1 MKGWEASGVESS
13 IEGEGRETERD
24 SRNSGGSHVTHLF
37 CIGIN
42 VRSFKAAQH
51 LPLRSVNAFVRVFL
65 PPEIVRPALEVCKL
79 PSRVT
84 APLRTHPPVFVERGT
99 EVTFTNGYVAL
110 DVPASPTGMASILAL
125 QPKLVAHVLHRDKYE
140 SDSVL
145 GVATVPMTRLMEQPV
160 VDSYAQVRGPSIV
173 RGMIEDYRYEG
184 SSGLFQFQCSTLLRA
199 TSFLTLTTDHVLQL
213 WNAMCKVKIG
223 SLRVVLAIDDMGIMG
238 TSDSVNLRTG
248 ACPSFMN
255 QLQSDDL
262 SIAKLDDRI
271 PAGLNHVE
279 RGMEPVHNVSE
290 AELPGKLV
298 EKLHVAREA
307 PGYKTRKSS
316 CRNGKSTSSNGS
328 LLGDSKD
335 GNMKSETGNDE
346 EVVRKR
352 PEYEMAWEFEIWR
365 RSEEIKWLADLKQ
378 QEAIRMKALEEEW
391 RKKEKLC
398 IADMRNFQAEQDEL
412 EAKLRAKL
420 LQLEKR
426 ERTLN
431 MAEEDLVRRKE
442 ELERSYSNRTSEA
455 QVAIMRLQSECEHRV
470 ELERSKFTAL
480 QQQYDILEQRLS
492 TSNSSFANLEEQ
504 FREYQSAQRNT
515 VEADLLMQIIALEQQ
530 CNNLQRKM
538 KSVLKS
544 RNDYKSQVLSMAKE
558 LGKLHRMR
566 EFQRPD
572 SDANRHVFKTQSA
585 IESQCR
591 KAREDRLEL
600 QRLEEQLTLL
610 QLQEQEP
617 SNNQK
622 EFQHSPKQVDSKSIG
637 QETHLVS
644 KNRLPK
650 LILAKAKECKNG
662 TDSFCLSIS
671 EVGAMSCY
679 VLHLLVKM
687 TSLWIPMFVFDDG
700 FQFLLQNAPEKKA
713 DKSDTEHLLNQRA
726 YLLGTGVYSVKD
738 RIIQGLDKA
747 CTS

>member
-1 MKGWEASGVESS
+1 MG
-13 IEGEGRETERD
+13 
-24 SRNSGGSHVTHLF
+24 HL
-37 CIGIN
+37 IHI
-42 VRSFKAAQH
+42 SK
-51 LPLRSVNAFVRVFL
+51 
-65 PPEIVRPALEVCKL
+65 E
-79 PSRVT
+79 
-84 APLRTHPPVFVERGT
+84 
-99 EVTFTNGYVAL
+99 
-110 DVPASPTGMASILAL
+110 
-125 QPKLVAHVLHRDKYE
+125 
-140 SDSVL
+140 
-145 GVATVPMTRLMEQPV
+145 
-160 VDSYAQVRGPSIV
+160 
-173 RGMIEDYRYEG
+173 
-184 SSGLFQFQCSTLLRA
+184 LLR
-199 TSFLTLTTDHVLQL
+199 
-213 WNAMCKVKIG
+213 C
-223 SLRVVLAIDDMGIMG
+223 
-238 TSDSVNLRTG
+238 
-248 ACPSFMN
+248 
-255 QLQSDDL
+255 
-262 SIAKLDDRI
+262 
-271 PAGLNHVE
+271 
-279 RGMEPVHNVSE
+279 
-290 AELPGKLV
+290 
-298 EKLHVAREA
+298 
-307 PGYKTRKSS
+307 Y
-316 CRNGKSTSSNGS
+316 
-328 LLGDSKD
+328 
-335 GNMKSETGNDE
+335 
-346 EVVRKR
+346 
-352 PEYEMAWEFEIWR
+352 Y
-365 RSEEIKWLADLKQ
+365 
-378 QEAIRMKALEEEW
+378 
-391 RKKEKLC
+391 
-398 IADMRNFQAEQDEL
+398 
-412 EAKLRAKL
+412 
-420 LQLEKR
+420 
-426 ERTLN
+426 
-431 MAEEDLVRRKE
+431 
-442 ELERSYSNRTSEA
+442 

-637 QETHLVS
+637 QETHL
-644 KNRLPK
+644 
-650 LILAKAKECKNG
+650 
-662 TDSFCLSIS
+662 
-671 EVGAMSCY
+671 
-679 VLHLLVKM
+679 
-687 TSLWIPMFVFDDG
+687 
-700 FQFLLQNAPEKKA
+700 NAPEKKA

>member
-173 RGMIEDYRYEG
+173 RGMIED
-184 SSGLFQFQCSTLLRA
+184 
-199 TSFLTLTTDHVLQL
+199 
-213 WNAMCKVKIG
+213 VKIG

-637 QETHLVS
+637 QETHLVKCS
-644 KNRLPK
+644 
-650 LILAKAKECKNG
+650 
-662 TDSFCLSIS
+662 
-671 EVGAMSCY
+671 
-679 VLHLLVKM
+679 
-687 TSLWIPMFVFDDG
+687 
-700 FQFLLQNAPEKKA
+700 
-713 DKSDTEHLLNQRA
+713 
-726 YLLGTGVYSVKD
+726 
-738 RIIQGLDKA
+738 
-747 CTS
+747 